1 MPAAFLALFHTV
13 GHTISFRKDLVMTH
27 TIQFLPHNRQ
37 ITVRP
42 GENLIRAAME
52 AGVHINA
59 SCGGGGVCGK
69 CRVKIESGDVEGG
82 ISEQLSEKDREK
94 GYRLAC
100 LATVNSDLTVRIP
113 VESEVETSRLNQQT
127 PDRHTARAMSI
138 EIDTLKQDG
147 LFIPPVEKI
156 YLELAPASQ
165 GDNQADVARIIHHL
179 RIHHDEHRLTMSLG
193 LIRKVPDI
201 IRQENF
207 KVTATI
213 VRPVRED
220 GKNQIVN
227 IEPGD
232 TSDRNFAI
240 AVDVGTTT
248 VFGQALDLQT
258 GEVLAQ
264 QGEFNAQIS
273 YGEDVISRI
282 IYAEK
287 GDGLETLHRKIVET
301 INTVINTVVKKAGI
315 GRHEI
320 STITL
325 AGNSTMTQ
333 LLLKINPTY
342 IRKDPYVPAA
352 ILYPPFYANL
362 IGLDLAEHTTALV
375 YPGVSSYVG
384 GDIISGIMASG
395 MYRSSKLTLYMDIG
409 TNAEIA
415 IGHQDWMVCTAASA
429 GPAFEGG
436 GVKFGMRAAKGAIED
451 VSINPVTYEPMI
463 ITVGNKKARGIC
475 GSGLITLAARMLET
489 GIINSRGK
497 FNQEL
502 ETPRIRQTDGIW
514 EYVLVYEK
522 DTQID
527 RDIAITEPDLDNLIR
542 AKGAMY
548 SAALT
553 LLDEIGL
560 KVGDIERIILAGG
573 FGSYV
578 ELSSAITI
586 GLLPEIDPDRVIY
599 LGNGSLLGCR
609 INCLTNSLRRDVTRV
624 VNMMTNFELAST
636 PSYMDHYMGALFLPH
651 TELNYF
657 PKVKAKLEALRK

>member
-1 MPAAFLALFHTV
+1 
-13 GHTISFRKDLVMTH
+13 MTFA
-27 TIQFLPHNRQ
+27 INFLPQNSK
-37 ITVRP
+37 IEVEP
-42 GENLIRAAME
+42 GESLIRAAME

-69 CRVKIESGDVEGG
+69 CRVLIESGEVEGG
-82 ISEQLSEKDREK
+82 ISEHLSDQDREE

-100 LATVNSDLTVRIP
+100 ISKVASDLTVRIP
-113 VESEVETSRLNQQT
+113 VESQIESSRLNQSS
-127 PDRHTARAMSI
+127 RHTARAMHTD
-138 EIDTLKQDG
+138 IDELRENG
-147 LFIPPVEKI
+147 LFLPPTEKI
-156 YLELAPASQ
+156 YLELDPAQ
-165 GDNQADVARIIHHL
+165 EGDNQADVARIINHL
-179 RIHHDEHRLTMSLG
+179 RIHHDEHRLTLKLA
-193 LIRKVPDI
+193 LIRRVPDLL
-201 IRQENF
+201 RQGEF
-207 KVTATI
+207 KITVTI
-213 VRPVRED
+213 VRPVRKD
-220 GKNQIVN
+220 GKNEIIN

-232 TSDRNFAI
+232 TTDRNYAL
-240 AVDVGTTT
+240 AVDIGTTT
-248 VFGQALDLQT
+248 VYGQVIDVHT

-264 QGEFNAQIS
+264 RGEFNGQIS

-282 IYAEK
+282 IFSEK
-287 GDGLETLHRKIVET
+287 GDGLEVLHTKVVET
-301 INTVINTVVKKAGI
+301 INAVIAKVVKKAGI
-315 GRHEI
+315 ANEEI

-352 ILYPPFYANL
+352 IMYPPFHAAE
-362 IGLDLAEHTTALV
+362 IGLDLGEHAIALI

-384 GDIISGIMASG
+384 GDIVSGIMASG
-395 MYRSSKLTLYMDIG
+395 MYRNPELTLFMDIG

-415 IGHQDWMVCTAASA
+415 IGHQDWLVCTAASA

-436 GVKFGMRAAKGAIED
+436 GVKFGMRATQGAIED
-451 VSINPVTYEPMI
+451 VSINPETLEPMI
-463 ITVGNKKARGIC
+463 ITVGNKKAKGIC

-489 GIINSRGK
+489 GIIDSRGK

-502 ETPRIRQTDGIW
+502 SNPRIRMGEDEIW
-514 EYVLVYEK
+514 EYVLVSAEN
-522 DTQID
+522 TQID

-553 LLDEIGL
+553 LLEEIGL
-560 KVGDIERIILAGG
+560 TVNDVERIILAGG

-578 ELSSAITI
+578 DLESAITI
-586 GLLPEIDPDRVIY
+586 GLLPEIEPEKVTY

-609 INCLTNSLRRDVTRV
+609 INCLTNSLRRNVAEV

-651 TELNYF
+651 TEMNYF
-657 PKVKAKLEALRK
+657 PKVRARLEGLRS

>member
-1 MPAAFLALFHTV
+1 
-13 GHTISFRKDLVMTH
+13 MTH
-27 TIQFLPHNRQ
+27 TIQFLPHNKQ
-37 ITVRP
+37 ITVAD
-42 GENLIRAAME
+42 GESLIRAAME

-69 CRVKIESGDVEGG
+69 CRVRIESGEVEGG
-82 ISEQLSEKDREK
+82 ISEKLTDQDREK

-100 LATVNSDLTVRIP
+100 MAKVTSDLIVRIP
-113 VESEVETSRLNQQT
+113 VESEVETSRLTQT
-127 PDRHTARAMSI
+127 MDRHTARAMTVNV
-138 EIDTLKQDG
+138 EDLKQDG

-156 YLELAPASQ
+156 YLELDPAVE
-165 GDNQADVARIIHHL
+165 GDNRADVARIMHHL
-179 RIHHDEHRLTMSLG
+179 RIHHDEHRLTMDLS
-193 LIRKVPDI
+193 LIRRVPDI

-207 KVTATI
+207 NVTATI
-213 VRPVRED
+213 LRPVRED
-220 GKNQIVN
+220 GKNEIIN

-232 TSDRNFAI
+232 TTDRNFAI
-240 AVDVGTTT
+240 AVDIGTTT
-248 VFGQALDLQT
+248 VFGQVMDLHT

-282 IYAEK
+282 MYAEK
-287 GDGLETLHRKIVET
+287 GDGLATLHKRVVET
-301 INTVINTVVKKAGI
+301 INKIVQGIIKKAKI
-315 GRHEI
+315 DTHEV
-320 STITL
+320 STITM

-333 LLLKINPTY
+333 LLLNINPSY
-342 IRKDPYVPAA
+342 IRRDPYVPAS
-352 ILYPPFYANL
+352 ILYPPFHATE
-362 IGLDLAEHTTALV
+362 IGLELAEHTTALV

-395 MYRSSKLTLYMDIG
+395 MYRSPELTLYMDIG

-415 IGHQDWMVCTAASA
+415 IGHQDWIMCTAASA

-436 GVKFGMRAAKGAIED
+436 GVKFGMRAAKGAVED

-463 ITVGNKKARGIC
+463 ITVGNEKAKGIC
-475 GSGLITLAARMLET
+475 GSGLITLAARLLET
-489 GIINSRGK
+489 GIIDSRGK

-502 ETPRIRQTDGIW
+502 DTPRIRQTDEIW

-522 DTQID
+522 DTQIE
-527 RDIAITEPDLDNLIR
+527 RDITITEPDLDNLIR

-560 KVGDIERIILAGG
+560 KVNDIERIILAGG

-578 ELSSAITI
+578 DLASAITI
-586 GLLPEIDPDRVIY
+586 GLLPEIEPEKVTY

-609 INCLTNSLRRDVTRV
+609 INCLTNSLRQQVTQV

>member
-1 MPAAFLALFHTV
+1 
-13 GHTISFRKDLVMTH
+13 MTFA
-27 TIQFLPHNRQ
+27 INFLPQNSK
-37 ITVRP
+37 IEVEP
-42 GENLIRAAME
+42 GESLIRAAME

-69 CRVKIESGDVEGG
+69 CRVLIESGEVEGG
-82 ISEQLSEKDREK
+82 ISEHLSDQDREE

-100 LATVNSDLTVRIP
+100 ISKVASDLTVRIP
-113 VESEVETSRLNQQT
+113 VESQIESSRLNQSS
-127 PDRHTARAMSI
+127 RHTARAMHTD
-138 EIDTLKQDG
+138 IDELRENG
-147 LFIPPVEKI
+147 LFLPPTEKI
-156 YLELAPASQ
+156 YLELDPAQ
-165 GDNQADVARIIHHL
+165 EGDNQADVARIINHL
-179 RIHHDEHRLTMSLG
+179 RIHHDEHRLTLKLA
-193 LIRKVPDI
+193 LIRRVPDLL
-201 IRQENF
+201 RQGEF
-207 KVTATI
+207 KITVTI
-213 VRPVRED
+213 VRPVRKD
-220 GKNQIVN
+220 GKNEIIN

-232 TSDRNFAI
+232 TTDRNYAL
-240 AVDVGTTT
+240 AVDIGTTT
-248 VFGQALDLQT
+248 VYGQVIDVHT

-264 QGEFNAQIS
+264 RGEFNGQIS

-282 IYAEK
+282 IFSEK
-287 GDGLETLHRKIVET
+287 GDGLEVLHTKVVET
-301 INTVINTVVKKAGI
+301 INAVIAKVVKKAGI
-315 GRHEI
+315 ANEEI

-352 ILYPPFYANL
+352 IMYPPFHAAE
-362 IGLDLAEHTTALV
+362 IGLDLGEHAIALI

-384 GDIISGIMASG
+384 GDIVSGIMASG
-395 MYRSSKLTLYMDIG
+395 MYRNPELTLFMDIG

-415 IGHQDWMVCTAASA
+415 IGHQDWLVCTAASA

-436 GVKFGMRAAKGAIED
+436 GVKFGMRATQGAIED
-451 VSINPVTYEPMI
+451 VSINPETLEPMI
-463 ITVGNKKARGIC
+463 ITVGNKKAKGIC

-489 GIINSRGK
+489 GIIDSRGK

-502 ETPRIRQTDGIW
+502 SNPRIRMGEDEIW
-514 EYVLVYEK
+514 EYVLVSAEN
-522 DTQID
+522 TQID

-553 LLDEIGL
+553 LLEEIGL
-560 KVGDIERIILAGG
+560 TVNDVERIILAGG

-578 ELSSAITI
+578 DLESAITI
-586 GLLPEIDPDRVIY
+586 GLLPEIEPEKVTY

-609 INCLTNSLRRDVTRV
+609 INCLTNSLRRNVAEV

-651 TELNYF
+651 TEMNYF
-657 PKVKAKLEALRK
+657 PKVKARLEGLRS

>member
-1 MPAAFLALFHTV
+1 
-13 GHTISFRKDLVMTH
+13 MTH
-27 TIQFLPHNRQ
+27 TIQFLPHNKQ
-37 ITVRP
+37 ITVAN
-42 GENLIRAAME
+42 GESLIRAAME

-69 CRVKIESGDVEGG
+69 CRVKIESGEVEGG
-82 ISEQLSEKDREK
+82 ISEKLSDQDREK

-100 LATVNSDLTVRIP
+100 LAHVTSDLTVRIP
-113 VESEVETSRLNQQT
+113 VESEVETSRLTQT
-127 PDRHTARAMSI
+127 MDRHTARAMTVDV
-138 EIDTLKQDG
+138 EDLKQDG

-156 YLELAPASQ
+156 YLELDPAAE
-165 GDNQADVARIIHHL
+165 GDNRADVARIMHHL
-179 RIHHDEHRLTMSLG
+179 RIHHDEHRLTMDLS
-193 LIRKVPDI
+193 LIRRVPDI

-213 VRPVRED
+213 LRPVRED
-220 GKNQIVN
+220 GKNEIIN

-232 TSDRNFAI
+232 TTDRNFAI
-240 AVDVGTTT
+240 AVDIGTTT
-248 VFGQALDLQT
+248 VFGQVMDLHS

-282 IYAEK
+282 MYAEK
-287 GDGLETLHRKIVET
+287 GDGLVTLHKRVVET
-301 INTVINTVVKKAGI
+301 INKIVQGIIKKAKI
-315 GRHEI
+315 DTHEV
-320 STITL
+320 STITM

-333 LLLKINPTY
+333 LLLNINPSY
-342 IRKDPYVPAA
+342 IRRDPYVPAA
-352 ILYPPFYANL
+352 ILYPPFHATE
-362 IGLDLAEHTTALV
+362 IGLELADHTTALV

-395 MYRSSKLTLYMDIG
+395 MYRSPELTLYMDIG

-415 IGHQDWMVCTAASA
+415 IGHQDWIMCTAASA

-436 GVKFGMRAAKGAIED
+436 GVKFGMRAAKGAVED
-451 VSINPVTYEPMI
+451 VSINPATYEPMI
-463 ITVGNKKARGIC
+463 ITVGNEKAKGIC
-475 GSGLITLAARMLET
+475 GSGLITLAARLLET
-489 GIINSRGK
+489 GIIDSRGK

-502 ETPRIRQTDGIW
+502 DTPRIRQTDEIW

-522 DTQID
+522 DTQIE
-527 RDIAITEPDLDNLIR
+527 RDITITEPDLDNLIR

-560 KVGDIERIILAGG
+560 KVNDIERIILAGG

-578 ELSSAITI
+578 DLASAITI
-586 GLLPEIDPDRVIY
+586 GLLPEIGPDKVTY

-609 INCLTNSLRRDVTRV
+609 INCLTNSL
-624 VNMMTNFELAST
+624 LQQ
-636 PSYMDHYMGALFLPH
+636 
-651 TELNYF
+651 
-657 PKVKAKLEALRK
+657 K

>member
-1 MPAAFLALFHTV
+1 
-13 GHTISFRKDLVMTH
+13 MTH
-27 TIQFLPHNRQ
+27 TIQFLPHNKQ
-37 ITVRP
+37 ITVAD
-42 GENLIRAAME
+42 GESLIRAAME

-69 CRVKIESGDVEGG
+69 CRVRIESGEVEGG
-82 ISEQLSEKDREK
+82 ISEKLTDQDREK

-100 LATVNSDLTVRIP
+100 LAKVTSDLTVRIP
-113 VESEVETSRLNQQT
+113 VESEVETSRLTQT
-127 PDRHTARAMSI
+127 MDRHTARAMTVNV
-138 EIDTLKQDG
+138 EDLKQDG

-156 YLELAPASQ
+156 YLELDPAVE
-165 GDNQADVARIIHHL
+165 GDNRADVARIMHHL
-179 RIHHDEHRLTMSLG
+179 RIHHDEHRLTMDLS
-193 LIRKVPDI
+193 LIRRVPDI

-213 VRPVRED
+213 LRPVRED
-220 GKNQIVN
+220 GKNEIIN

-232 TSDRNFAI
+232 TTNRNFAI
-240 AVDVGTTT
+240 AVDIGTTT
-248 VFGQALDLQT
+248 VFGQVMDLQS

-282 IYAEK
+282 MYAEK
-287 GDGLETLHRKIVET
+287 GDGLATLHKRVVET
-301 INTVINTVVKKAGI
+301 INKIIKGIIKKAKI
-315 GRHEI
+315 GTHEV

-333 LLLKINPTY
+333 LLLNINPSY
-342 IRKDPYVPAA
+342 IRRDPYVPAS
-352 ILYPPFYANL
+352 ILYPPFHATE
-362 IGLDLAEHTTALV
+362 IGLELAEHTTALV

-395 MYRSSKLTLYMDIG
+395 MYRSPELTLYMDIG

-415 IGHQDWMVCTAASA
+415 IGHQEWMVCTAASA

-436 GVKFGMRAAKGAIED
+436 GVKFGMRAAKGAVED
-451 VSINPVTYEPMI
+451 VSINPATYEPMI
-463 ITVGNKKARGIC
+463 ITVGNEKAKGIC
-475 GSGLITLAARMLET
+475 GSGLITLAARLLET
-489 GIINSRGK
+489 GIIDSRGK

-502 ETPRIRQTDGIW
+502 DTLRIRQTDEIW

-522 DTQID
+522 DTQIE
-527 RDIAITEPDLDNLIR
+527 RDITITEPDLDNLIR

-560 KVGDIERIILAGG
+560 KVNDIERIILAGG

-578 ELSSAITI
+578 DLASAITI
-586 GLLPEIDPDRVIY
+586 GLLPEIEPDKVTY

-609 INCLTNSLRRDVTRV
+609 INCLTNSLRQQVTQV

-657 PKVKAKLEALRK
+657 PKIKAKLEALRK